1 MAARDLLSEIAQ
13 DLRSKVVQFD
23 KHLYATLDW
32 EPPESTRNGPA
43 ELPECAPVPDGW
55 ELSSDTAEVAES
67 VAALHPW
74 GTSLLVTRTGA
85 GFTTSGWIGQA
96 GSKISNYELVCVGGN
111 TYAPRRALPSRPSRV
126 LIRYPAGID
135 PDMPP
140 IVAGPPSFQPED
152 LSEMASP
159 KVGAAPAPRSSTAPD
174 GAPTEPQRPP
184 LPVAFLFPGQGSQY
198 VGMLKALKD
207 LPAVAEMLSKA
218 KGILGYDLLDLCLKG
233 PEAKLEETRYCQPA
247 IFVAGL
253 AGLEKL
259 RGEQED
265 TVNRASAMA
274 GLSLG
279 EYTALCAAGVMTFED
294 GLRLVQLRGAA
305 MQEAAE
311 IGEQLMLSV
320 AGLDEDKLEALCKEA
335 ESKADS
341 PDSVCRIANHLF
353 PQGFSVG
360 GTEKA
365 IMLLKE
371 LAEKEGAL
379 QAKVLKTSGAF
390 HTPLMQPAQDHLAA
404 ALDEVLPNMKPPK
417 HVVWM
422 NASAE
427 PMEPGCN
434 PEAIVSLLKRQLT
447 NPVLWETCIRNM
459 IEDGITDFFEVGPMK
474 QIKAMMKRISPE
486 AWKKTTNVEV

>member
-1 MAARDLLSEIAQ
+1 
-13 DLRSKVVQFD
+13 
-23 KHLYATLDW
+23 
-32 EPPESTRNGPA
+32 
-43 ELPECAPVPDGW
+43 
-55 ELSSDTAEVAES
+55 
-67 VAALHPW
+67 
-74 GTSLLVTRTGA
+74 
-85 GFTTSGWIGQA
+85 
-96 GSKISNYELVCVGGN
+96 
-111 TYAPRRALPSRPSRV
+111 
-126 LIRYPAGID
+126 
-135 PDMPP
+135 
-140 IVAGPPSFQPED
+140 
-152 LSEMASP
+152 
-159 KVGAAPAPRSSTAPD
+159 
-174 GAPTEPQRPP
+174 
-184 LPVAFLFPGQGSQY
+184 
-198 VGMLKALKD
+198 
-207 LPAVAEMLSKA
+207 MLSKA

-335 ESKADS
+335 VSKADS